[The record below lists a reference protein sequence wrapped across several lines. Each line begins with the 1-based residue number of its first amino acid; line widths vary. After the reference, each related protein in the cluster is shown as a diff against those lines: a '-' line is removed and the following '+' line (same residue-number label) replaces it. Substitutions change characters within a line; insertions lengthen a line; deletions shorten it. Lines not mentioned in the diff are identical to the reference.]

1 VVMVALG
8 FYLCMCVWVLKEG
21 RAELSGLL
29 NKFGG
34 GVSGERIFEL
44 EDFLASDLWEWQIY
58 LVDLRMGNGWVWHGF
73 TNKK

>member
-1 VVMVALG
+1 MVMVALG
-8 FYLCMCVWVLKEG
+8 FYLCICVWVLKEG

-58 LVDLRMGNGWVWHGF
+58 LVDLRKIGRAHV
-73 TNKK
+73 